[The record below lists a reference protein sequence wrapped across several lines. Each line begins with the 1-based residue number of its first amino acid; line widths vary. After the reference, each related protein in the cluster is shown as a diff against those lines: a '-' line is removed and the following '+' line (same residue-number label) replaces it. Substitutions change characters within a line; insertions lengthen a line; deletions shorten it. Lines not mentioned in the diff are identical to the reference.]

1 MEPVLCLCKEGA
13 YALAVSAPGGAP
25 GRGDV
30 EAAGG
35 TVGLSTAR
43 ALMRAALPY
52 PTPSPSH
59 LFMRSFFSRSGLA
72 RSTAVACA
80 LGLAA
85 APAASAQDGSRAAAD
100 RFDRVDDLAWS
111 AERDVPVFLAGHL
124 RAPSKASPATIAEA
138 FLDEQSA
145 LFQTTG
151 PVDFAVERVDE
162 DAAFGSSHV
171 RVMQEVSGVP
181 VFGAESIVHIDPAG
195 AVYAYGGTV
204 YPEAASVPT
213 APSVDARAA
222 LAAAKAWL
230 PKGSVLAAEAL
241 AMPEDGPLLAVARAA
256 APTARLVVY
265 PVAADA
271 DGEAIAEYRL
281 AYHVD
286 LSVEGAQMA
295 RWQIFVDAE
304 TGAVFHAFNAIHTA
318 TERDVAADF
327 TPGID
332 LSTEAN
338 LVGEA
343 PLAAAF
349 AVDGPTSSSGTS
361 LYRGRRTFG
370 SYLYQG
376 AYYLYDLNGGA
387 DVRTYYSTSNG
398 TGRGN
403 WVTDGDGDFRS
414 NAQKPAVDVH
424 WGVRRVYD
432 YYKNTH
438 GRLSYDGNNAFLQS
452 RINAQFWTG
461 SGYSPNNASWNGY
474 EMAYGNGDGSTFR
487 ALVDLD
493 ITAHELTHGVT
504 EYTAGLIYQNASGA
518 LNEAVSDIMAAM
530 VDRNDWLI
538 GEDSYTP
545 ATSGDALRYM
555 NNPPRGDQ
563 PDNYGSRYTGT
574 GDNGG
579 VHINS
584 GIFNKAA
591 YMMAAG
597 GTFRNVSVSGIG
609 RGRTERIWYRALS
622 RYFGSS
628 TGYTGARSACIRA
641 SSDLYGANSW
651 ITNSVKNAFASVGI
665 GARAF
670 TEGDDTGREALV
682 ETMLRA
688 GDAPAELALTGAYPN
703 PTSGLSTV
711 AFALPEAADVE
722 LAAYD
727 VLGRRVAVLAS
738 GAAEAGTHEATFDA
752 SVLPAGLYVVRLRA
766 GEQVLTQRVTVAR

>member
-1 MEPVLCLCKEGA
+1 MLV
-13 YALAVSAPGGAP
+13 AVSAPGGAP
-25 GRGDV
+25 GRGGS
-30 EAAGG
+30 EATGG

-43 ALMRAALPY
+43 ALMRAALP
-52 PTPSPSH
+52 PHLNTSH

-80 LGLAA
+80 LGLATS
-85 APAASAQDGSRAAAD
+85 PAASAQDGARAAERAVAD

-111 AERDVPVFLAGHL
+111 AERGVPVFLAGPL
-124 RAPSKASPATIAEA
+124 RAPSSASPVAIAEA
-138 FLDEQSA
+138 FLDEQAA
-145 LFQTTG
+145 LLRTADRVG
-151 PVDFAVERVDE
+151 FAVERVDA

-171 RVMQEVSGVP
+171 RVMQEVAGVP
-181 VFGAESIVHIDPAG
+181 VFGAESIVHVDPQG
-195 AVYAYGGTV
+195 AVYAYSGTV
-204 YPEAASVPT
+204 YPDAAGVATTP
-213 APSVDARAA
+213 AVDAREA

-230 PKGSVLAAEAL
+230 PKGSVIAADAVT
-241 AMPEDGPLLAVARAA
+241 MPEDGPLVAVARPA
-256 APTARLVVY
+256 APEARLVVY

-295 RWQIFVDAE
+295 RWQVFVDAE
-304 TGAVFHAFNAIHTA
+304 TGRVFHAFNAIHTA
-318 TERDVAADF
+318 TERDVDAGFAL
-327 TPGID
+327 GVD
-332 LSTEAN
+332 LSAQAT
-338 LVGEA
+338 LVAEA
-343 PLAAAF
+343 PTVAAYAG
-349 AVDGPTSSSGTS
+349 AVAVADGPTSSSGSS

-424 WGVRRVYD
+424 WGVRRVYN
-432 YYKNTH
+432 YFKNTH
-438 GRLSYDGNNAFLQS
+438 DRLSYDGNNAFLQS

-487 ALVDLD
+487 PLVDLD

-518 LNEAVSDIMAAM
+518 LNEAVSDIMAVM
-530 VDRNDWLI
+530 VDRDDWKI
-538 GEDSYTP
+538 GEQSYTP
-545 ATSGDALRYM
+545 GTSGDALRYM
-555 NNPPRGDQ
+555 NNPPAGNQ

-574 GDNGG
+574 GDRGG

-597 GTFRNVSVSGIG
+597 GTFRGVSVSGIG

-628 TGYTGARSACIRA
+628 TGYSGARSGCIQA
-641 SSDLYGANSW
+641 ASDLYGANSW
-651 ITNSVKNAFASVGI
+651 ITNSVRNAFASVGI
-665 GARAF
+665 GAQAF
-670 TEGDDTGREALV
+670 TEGGGTNAREATA

-688 GDAPAELALTGAYPN
+688 GDVPAELALTGAYPN
-703 PTSGLSTV
+703 PTSGLATV

-738 GAAEAGTHEATFDA
+738 GTAEAGTHEAALDA
-752 SVLPAGLYVVRLRA
+752 TALPAGLYVVRLQA
-766 GEQVLTQRVTVAR
+766 GERVLAQRITVTR